1 MKAHVTYK
9 TKYCHKIFRSQE
21 IKARCLEIFA
31 EVSARYAFI
40 IEEMGFDDDHVHLV
54 VDVGVR
60 YSISDVTKLLK
71 GTSGTKL
78 LREFPML
85 KKTCF
90 WGSGLWSPAIYFDS
104 VGEKTEESALHYVRM
119 QGFSREVKRNP
130 GQQPL
135 SSYGFHATGLSERSE
150 R

>member
-1 MKAHVTYK
+1 MLHKYSSSLGAMKAHVTYK
-9 TKYCHKIFRSQE
+9 TKYCHKIFRFPE
-21 IKARCLEIFA
+21 IKARCLEIFT
-31 EVSARYAFI
+31 EVSARYQFI
-40 IEEMGFDDDHVHLV
+40 IEEIGFDDDHVHLV
-54 VDVGVR
+54 IDVGVR

-71 GTSGTKL
+71 GTSGRKL
-78 LREFPML
+78 LEEFPLL

-90 WGSGLWSPAIYFDS
+90 WGSGVWSPAIYFDS

-135 SSYGFHATGLSERSE
+135 SGYV
-150 R
+150 